1 MLTSAT
7 VLPPRHRVS
16 SDPLP
21 PAVSRHPIQPAT
33 AIQLS
38 FQPVAAPQQQR
49 PGRIPKQSAKY
60 RTDKL
65 DKEDPNRKRV
75 TKFSYACKHCGNP
88 KTKEYG
94 HRKPRSDLWYCPS
107 FGDFM
112 TWKRENNLWFRCHF
126 LHNLYTYTSLQYI
139 HYTVIIVQSL
149 AMLWYCMN
157 HWMLS
162 PVFLGHVGD
171 PRTLP
176 EMTLLVTSAVHN

>member
-65 DKEDPNRKRV
+65 DKENPNRKRV

-88 KTKEYG
+88 KTKEYD
-94 HRKPRSDLWYCPS
+94 HRSDLWYCPS

-112 TWKRENNLWFRCHF
+112 TWKRENNL
-126 LHNLYTYTSLQYI
+126 
-139 HYTVIIVQSL
+139 
-149 AMLWYCMN
+149 
-157 HWMLS
+157 
-162 PVFLGHVGD
+162 
-171 PRTLP
+171 
-176 EMTLLVTSAVHN
+176 